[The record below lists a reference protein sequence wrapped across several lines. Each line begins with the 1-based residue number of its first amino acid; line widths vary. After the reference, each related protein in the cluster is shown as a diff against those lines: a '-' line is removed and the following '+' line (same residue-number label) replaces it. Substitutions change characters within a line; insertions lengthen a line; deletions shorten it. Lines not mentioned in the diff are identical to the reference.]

1 MRVQDLDCLLY
12 LQSGLQECEA
22 LPPYDTV
29 YPGSRTLSQGNQTM
43 AHNTSKITQDTFA
56 NGYIY
61 PSSKEILLQN
71 LDRLQEIKLAY
82 MDRVSEALKVVQ
94 HEADIAIEHLS
105 AKGRV
110 CEANVLTSMLVESP
124 ESYRTMAV
132 FERNKQF
139 EASQR
144 LEAMRLSQKQCGRL
158 FLVIKSSTLPLCLN
172 PCPVE
177 CISISDIQ
185 SAEGHLE
192 RLVERLKLLPLGP
205 HSTGSQGSS
214 IATNGFV
221 SRDMVYNQIDP
232 LWHRILTLV
241 ERKGF
246 EQVPASE
253 YIEKS
258 TRQRNLLG
266 ETGVHFALKN
276 NLQLATDLIC
286 SELSEKQTTYRDL
299 ESTDIRGMNFFT
311 VAILYKS
318 FNALHSKLP
327 SWEIENRKCFLTGK
341 EIFGQKSN
349 YFNPES
355 ISQLDV
361 HQIAAAVGEIES
373 VHTLANICPLVYP
386 YNHNPW
392 SGLYEI
398 SNTGNITANDA
409 NLDQK
414 VDIGSFPPISLAAI
428 CQNFYLIPQTP
439 NYSVS
444 SFADIRDEALFGLLI
459 LAFKLNQEGVLSQ
472 LSFPIRRLG
481 LHNILDLT
489 KVAIG
494 ATIPTIFKKWVEVAW
509 NIRVDYINYII
520 DCSPYKESWHEIIET
535 LSRRYRSRLYVPE
548 RQEFIDQLREIRSI
562 LWTEGM
568 GCECPL
574 CSLYEPLE
582 INNVPWLEG
591 GFEFQSLL

>member
-1 MRVQDLDCLLY
+1 MLKCIFCRRDKKKCSPKDRKLPKRCDWCIKSCYPCSERYSPDEMRQSVSLGYGSKNAVKRVVIRPSIEIVQDLDCLLY

-29 YPGSRTLSQGNQTM
+29 YPDSRPPSQSNRIM
-43 AHNTSKITQDTFA
+43 AYNTSMITQDTFV

-71 LDRLQEIKLAY
+71 LDRLPEIKLAC
-82 MDRVSEALKVVQ
+82 MGRVYEALKAVQ

-124 ESYRTMAV
+124 ESYGTMAV
-132 FERNKQF
+132 YERNKQF

-177 CISISDIQ
+177 CISINDIQ
-185 SAEGHLE
+185 SAEGYLE

-205 HSTGSQGSS
+205 HGIWSTTKSIRHGTEYSLSSKERGLNKHPFPKGS
-214 IATNGFV
+214 
-221 SRDMVYNQIDP
+221 RNQ
-232 LWHRILTLV
+232 L
-241 ERKGF
+241 
-246 EQVPASE
+246 
-253 YIEKS
+253 
-258 TRQRNLLG
+258 RQHNLLG

-276 NLQLATDLIC
+276 DLQLATDLIC
-286 SELSEKQTTYRDL
+286 SELSEKQPKYGDL
-299 ESTDIRGMNFFT
+299 DSTDIRGMNFST
-311 VAILYKS
+311 VAILSKS

-327 SWEIENRKCFLTGK
+327 SWKIENRKCFLTGK

-361 HQIAAAVGEIES
+361 HQIAAAIGEIES
-373 VHTLANICPLVYP
+373 VHTLANICPVVYP

-392 SGLYEI
+392 SDLYEI

-409 NLDQK
+409 SLDQK

-428 CQNFYLIPQTP
+428 CQNFHLIPQTP

-459 LAFKLNQEGVLSQ
+459 LAFKSNQEGVLSQ
-472 LSFPIRRLG
+472 LSLPIRRLG
-481 LHNILDLT
+481 LRNILDLT

-494 ATIPTIFKKWVEVAW
+494 TTTLTMFKKWFEVAW
-509 NIRVDYINYII
+509 NIKV
-520 DCSPYKESWHEIIET
+520 
-535 LSRRYRSRLYVPE
+535 RLY
-548 RQEFIDQLREIRSI
+548 QL
-562 LWTEGM
+562 
-568 GCECPL
+568 
-574 CSLYEPLE
+574 
-582 INNVPWLEG
+582 NHWL
-591 GFEFQSLL
+591 FAL